1 MGDAFMRF
9 ETKAIHTGE
18 EHGKMQNGDVVVPLH
33 LSSTFARNRMEDLPN
48 GYHYS
53 RAGNPTR
60 RVLEERMAALE
71 NGFGGLAF
79 SSGMAA
85 ETTALFLLKAG
96 DRVLA
101 CDDLYGGTYRLFQ
114 ECFAQFGLRS
124 TFIDFHDRARYEKE
138 LRAGAAMVWLET
150 PTNPTLKVY
159 DIKELSDTAHRLD
172 PETIVVVDNTFAS
185 PYFQNPID
193 LGADVVAHSTT
204 KYIAGHSDIIGG
216 ALVAKDGPVH
226 ERLKS
231 YQRAMG
237 AIPGPLDA
245 FLALRGIRTLGL
257 RMERH
262 EENAKAVAE
271 FLSSHEMVE
280 RVNYPGM
287 DSHPDHD
294 LAKRQMRGYS
304 GMVSFELSEKASA
317 VKLTESTQL
326 FSLAESLGG
335 VESLIEHPASMT
347 HKVMPREERL
357 RAGIGDNLVRL
368 SVGIEHRDDLIEDL
382 EQAFRRCRG

>member
-1 MGDAFMRF
+1 MRF

-18 EHGKMQNGDVVVPLH
+18 DHGKMQNGDVVVPLH
-33 LSSTFARNRMEDLPN
+33 LSSTFARTRMEELPN

-60 RVLEERMAALE
+60 SVLEERLAVLE
-71 NGFGGLAF
+71 NGIGGLAF

-85 ETTALFLLKAG
+85 EATALFLLKAG

-101 CDDLYGGTYRLFQ
+101 CNDLYGGTYRLFE
-114 ECFAQFGLRS
+114 ECFTQFGLRS

-138 LRAGAAMVWLET
+138 LQTGVAMVWLET

-159 DIKELSDTAHRLD
+159 DIKDLADAAHRMD
-172 PETIVVVDNTFAS
+172 PKTIVVVDNTFAS

-226 ERLKS
+226 ERLKN
-231 YQRAMG
+231 YQRAIG
-237 AIPGPLDA
+237 AIPGPFDA

-257 RMERH
+257 RMQRH
-262 EENAKAVAE
+262 EENAKAVAD
-271 FLSSHEMVE
+271 FLSSHELVDK
-280 RVNYPGM
+280 VIYPGM
-287 DSHPDHD
+287 DSHPDHN

-304 GMVSFELSEKASA
+304 GMVSFELSEHLSA

-382 EQAFRRCRG
+382 EQAFRRCRD